1 MAQHDDEF
9 RFLQSDAALVGYT
22 GELPEVR
29 RVSAAVS
36 EGRSVSALHYWPE
49 SAPQIVFLHGVGL
62 NAHGFDPTVLALGVP
77 ALSIDLPGHGHSDWR
92 KDANYRP
99 DYLAADILLA
109 LDQLAPEPFY
119 LVGHSL
125 GGLTSSVLA
134 AQLGDRVLGLA
145 ILDITPGIVPQSD
158 AGDIN
163 DFISGQRAFAS
174 QEEMVERA
182 ISYGIGEDRAALTR
196 GVALNSR
203 QRADGQW
210 EWAHHFAHISSGPM
224 ENLGEGKPFAA
235 LWQPLQ
241 YLSQQ
246 GLQIILYQ
254 ASDGLVGTELAE
266 EWRSMLPHSEVV
278 LLSGL
283 HNLQESSPLELAATL
298 RESFFRK

>member
-235 LWQPLQ
+235 LWQPLR

-246 GLQIILYQ
+246 GLQIILCQ